1 MTRKPL
7 GIYIHI
13 PFCAS
18 KCSYCD
24 FYSLAGCDHIMP
36 EYQDA
41 LISHLEESSEAI
53 SNYEVDSIYF
63 GGGTPSYYGADRI
76 AGLLDVLKLNG
87 NVRRDAEITVEC
99 NPDSASF
106 QALKLLHDEGVNR
119 LSIGVQATDNNL
131 LRMIGRRHTF
141 QQAQKV
147 IENART
153 IGFDN
158 ISIDLM
164 YGLPTQTKQDWAETL
179 AKAVGLHVEHIS
191 VYGLK
196 LEPGTPMY
204 RDYIHSPVLPD
215 DDAQA
220 DMYSYAAQM
229 LERYG
234 YHQYEISN
242 FCAPGFLSRHNL
254 KYWELDDYMGF
265 GPGAHSCIGHLLYS
279 YVSNLREYITA
290 VERGTSLLEE
300 YNQLDALERASEYLM
315 LGMRTAKGISEMDY
329 RRLCQSDWKPIEKTL
344 KIFQEKGWVVPNGVR
359 WHFTVPGYLLSNQL
373 ISILLEVQA
382 SGRVENTPWLSELF
396 DAEDKTEMPPSEEEL
411 FREMYLHA
419 TESKQEDEE

>member
-1 MTRKPL
+1 MM
-7 GIYIHI
+7 H
-13 PFCAS
+13 
-18 KCSYCD
+18 
-24 FYSLAGCDHIMP
+24 
-36 EYQDA
+36 
-41 LISHLEESSEAI
+41 
-53 SNYEVDSIYF
+53 
-63 GGGTPSYYGADRI
+63 
-76 AGLLDVLKLNG
+76 
-87 NVRRDAEITVEC
+87 RR
-99 NPDSASF
+99 
-106 QALKLLHDEGVNR
+106 
-119 LSIGVQATDNNL
+119 
-131 LRMIGRRHTF
+131 
-141 QQAQKV
+141 
-147 IENART
+147 
-153 IGFDN
+153 
-158 ISIDLM
+158 
-164 YGLPTQTKQDWAETL
+164 
-179 AKAVGLHVEHIS
+179 
-191 VYGLK
+191 
-196 LEPGTPMY
+196 
-204 RDYIHSPVLPD
+204 
-215 DDAQA
+215 
-220 DMYSYAAQM
+220 YAAQM

-265 GPGAHSCIGHLLYS
+265 GPGAHSCIGHLRYS

-419 TESKQEDEE
+419 TESKREDEE